1 MTGIVVVSIILGA
14 AGLLAYALIGER
26 IIYNHRKDKHY
37 KRKRTVRIF
46 NFLFI
51 VMALE
56 DVCMLL
62 YMYESLSRSFLTGL
76 LFARALVII
85 ITLIMYWL
93 DIKVF
98 SQKNIPE
105 QLHQKKIEKIKQKVI
120 TELSATNISESFKN
134 DVIRK
139 INKYEEA

>member
-1 MTGIVVVSIILGA
+1 M
-14 AGLLAYALIGER
+14 AYALIGER
-26 IIYNHRKDKHY
+26 IIYNHRNNKHY

-51 VMALE
+51 VLALE
-56 DVCMLL
+56 DICMLL
-62 YMYESLSRSFLTGL
+62 YIYESLSKPFLTGL

-85 ITLIMYWL
+85 VTLIMYWL

-105 QLHQKKIEKIKQKVI
+105 QLHQKKIEKIKRKVI
-120 TELSATNISESFKN
+120 NELSGTNLSEGFKN